1 MMQKESRV
9 LRMQVGAVRQLFHLL
24 ALLVV
29 LLLLLLLWSILALHC
44 EVVIL
49 LSVCE
54 ASACV
59 CHVLRLSVRGLH
71 D

>member
-9 LRMQVGAVRQLFHLL
+9 LRVQVDAVQQLLHLL

-29 LLLLLLLWSILALHC
+29 LLLLLLLWSILARHC

-49 LSVCE
+49 LSVCV

-59 CHVLRLSVRGLH
+59 RHVLRLSVRGLH
-71 D
+71 E